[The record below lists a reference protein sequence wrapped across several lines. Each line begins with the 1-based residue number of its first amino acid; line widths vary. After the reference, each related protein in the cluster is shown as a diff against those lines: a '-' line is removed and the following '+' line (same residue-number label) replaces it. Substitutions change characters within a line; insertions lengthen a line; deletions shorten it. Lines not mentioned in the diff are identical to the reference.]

1 MGDKFKTMDDMMAY
15 TISANA
21 VINTKDVDK
30 LSSILKQ
37 GLSEYEKF
45 YKVFM
50 DILVEVG
57 KA

>member
-1 MGDKFKTMDDMMAY
+1 MDDMMAY